1 MRGYGAT
8 VCDEGDYEVFA
19 YDEMDVDELPNCVVN
34 GDIATFKFF
43 TEKPELPY
51 TVGSCLK
58 AHPHTPQPP
67 DNSNFPGYEFDY
79 NPKSEKN
86 TVRPFQRCL
95 LHPPWPGKT
104 EAGEVEFKIVDWVQA
119 GDPNDAQV
127 VAIRILN
134 STVDLPTDMDILAK
148 IYDPLYFNHI
158 KDVEMFRYTDYCY
171 RRESA
176 AYKHLADLQGNI
188 IPKYYG
194 SFTISLPGDGNIS
207 RDVRLILLEIVTG
220 QSMDKLDP
228 SSFKQAERQEIMK
241 AVVDSERA
249 VYARKVINRDINP
262 RNILLPPKQ
271 RHRDRRAV
279 MVDFGISFI
288 KPDLDDKTYLTGLAD
303 PPKSFHCID
312 PYDNFWEWVDWDWDA
327 WINEQYAHIKGS
339 SITPREESKI
349 YVDNKRR
356 TGYDSWGS

>member
-1 MRGYGAT
+1 MRGYSAT
-8 VCDEGDYEVFA
+8 IHEHEGFKYFVCD
-19 YDEMDVDELPNCVVN
+19 DEDTAKSKSLPSCIVDS
-34 GDIATFKFF
+34 DFDTFNFF
-43 TEKPELPY
+43 TQKPELPY

-67 DNSNFPGYEFDY
+67 DNDNFPGYEFNY
-79 NPKSEKN
+79 SHNSEKN

-104 EAGEVEFKIVDWVQA
+104 ESGVVEFKIVDWMQA

-158 KDVEMFRYTDYCY
+158 PNNVDIFRYTDYCY

-207 RDVRLILLEIVTG
+207 RDVRMILLEIVPG
-220 QSMDKLDP
+220 PSMDKLDP
-228 SSFKQAERQEIMK
+228 SSLKQSERQEIMK
-241 AVVDSERA
+241 AVVDSDRA
-249 VYARKVINRDINP
+249 VYARKVTNRDVSP
-262 RNILLPPKQ
+262 RNILLPLKQ
-271 RHRDRRAV
+271 PHRDRRAV
-279 MVDFGISFI
+279 MVDFGISCI
-288 KPDLDDKTYLTGLAD
+288 SPDLDDKNLAGLAH
-303 PPKSFHCID
+303 PPKRLYFFD
-312 PYDNFWEWVDWDWDA
+312 TYNFWEWIDWDWDE
-327 WINEQYAHIKGS
+327 WIHEQYGHIKGS
-339 SITPREESKI
+339 SLTLREK
-349 YVDNKRR
+349 YVIHDAINEAC
-356 TGYDSWGS
+356 